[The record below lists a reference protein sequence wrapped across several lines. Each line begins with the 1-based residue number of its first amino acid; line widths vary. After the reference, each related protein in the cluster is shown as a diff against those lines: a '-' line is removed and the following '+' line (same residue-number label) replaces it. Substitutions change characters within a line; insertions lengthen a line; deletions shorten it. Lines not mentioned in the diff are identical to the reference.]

1 MREMFFVYVIL
12 SYKDQTTYIGSTEN
26 LEKRLIEHNAGK
38 TKSIKHKVPFEL
50 VYYEAYQTK
59 TQARKREI
67 KLKKNSSEKEKLY
80 KRIFDN

>member
-1 MREMFFVYVIL
+1 MFFVYVIL